1 MLIITASDILC
12 FRAFIDRTIK
22 NEETKKKLTK
32 ALSLGK
38 PAISKGLL
46 LLLLGA
52 DFNFIQNYTRM
63 PAGYFAR
70 FLDNFYDLQGMYPQ
84 LIFVYPAFRTDPE
97 IMRQVYFTAGFKE
110 KFDFLKKAD
119 KVMAI
124 YDRLTKVAGKII
136 VPPEEKKP
144 IEAPDKSAA
153 EKTPTEYLDKLD
165 EINKLD
171 TTAEEFLSK
180 YDYIEKVQFIEAM
193 NKNPAMFVEKLFG
206 NKKGNISGKVIED
219 KSKDKTTKGK

>member
-1 MLIITASDILC
+1 MLIITESDILC

-97 IMRQVYFTAGFKE
+97 IMRQVYFTAGLRRSLIS
-110 KFDFLKKAD
+110 LK
-119 KVMAI
+119 
-124 YDRLTKVAGKII
+124 RLTRLWPYMI
-136 VPPEEKKP
+136 V
-144 IEAPDKSAA
+144 
-153 EKTPTEYLDKLD
+153 
-165 EINKLD
+165 
-171 TTAEEFLSK
+171 
-180 YDYIEKVQFIEAM
+180 
-193 NKNPAMFVEKLFG
+193 
-206 NKKGNISGKVIED
+206 
-219 KSKDKTTKGK
+219 

>member
-70 FLDNFYDLQGMYPQ
+70 FLDNFYDLQGICPQ
-84 LIFVYPAFRTDPE
+84 LIFFYPAFRADPE

-110 KFDFLKKAD
+110 KFDFLDKAN
-119 KVMAI
+119 KVLAV

-165 EINKLD
+165 ELNKLD

-180 YDYIEKVQFIEAM
+180 YDYTEKVQFIEAM
-193 NKNPAMFVEKLFG
+193 NKNPALFVEKLFG
-206 NKKGNISGKVIED
+206 NKKGKGSKKV
-219 KSKDKTTKGK
+219 KKGEEK